1 MNIQSNENKPNH
13 KYIKNHIFYDAMTAT
28 EGGNLGGFSAVYSAA
43 SSTEEDAEAAP
54 ATVNNCNGGN
64 CARGCGAKLQ

>member
-1 MNIQSNENKPNH
+1 
-13 KYIKNHIFYDAMTAT
+13 MTAT